1 MTLSV
6 SKKFERLAGDY
17 SAESSGCYMCFY
29 EIKM

>member
-17 SAESSGCYMCFY
+17 PESSGCYMCFY

>member
-6 SKKFERLAGDY
+6 SKKFECLAGDY
-17 SAESSGCYMCFY
+17 PAESSGCYMCFY